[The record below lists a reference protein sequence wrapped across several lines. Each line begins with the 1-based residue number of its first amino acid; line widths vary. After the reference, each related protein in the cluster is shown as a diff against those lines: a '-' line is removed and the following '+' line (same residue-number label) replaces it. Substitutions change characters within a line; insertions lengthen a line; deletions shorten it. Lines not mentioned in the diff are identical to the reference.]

1 MFFIS
6 VNTNTQQLLLFLVI
20 RSLFLIPLDISIFSV
35 QFLSSTDALAFS
47 SFIEPFLMGACIL
60 LVVCHP
66 HYNIRLDC
74 TLQNVTGSLALLQLS
89 LLSRLSLYL
98 PWFHAALDHDSWSP
112 GPYVHMQFPRFLI
125 YVQFCSEVPQ
135 LWSAPLVGSGWSPC
149 NHMVM
154 ISYHQSVITG
164 QKHCMIDGLTSFLVL
179 SPCWRRYLCPRWR
192 ILSDTAHSLWTF
204 LWDSCWSLSSS
215 QLVHGFQNCWIW
227 WTDLKESYLPLP
239 SWQSRK
245 ADLFL
250 ISHPIG
256 GPD

>member
-89 LLSRLSLYL
+89 LLSRLS
-98 PWFHAALDHDSWSP
+98 
-112 GPYVHMQFPRFLI
+112 
-125 YVQFCSEVPQ
+125 
-135 LWSAPLVGSGWSPC
+135 
-149 NHMVM
+149 
-154 ISYHQSVITG
+154 
-164 QKHCMIDGLTSFLVL
+164 
-179 SPCWRRYLCPRWR
+179 
-192 ILSDTAHSLWTF
+192 
-204 LWDSCWSLSSS
+204 
-215 QLVHGFQNCWIW
+215 
-227 WTDLKESYLPLP
+227 
-239 SWQSRK
+239 
-245 ADLFL
+245 
-250 ISHPIG
+250 
-256 GPD
+256 